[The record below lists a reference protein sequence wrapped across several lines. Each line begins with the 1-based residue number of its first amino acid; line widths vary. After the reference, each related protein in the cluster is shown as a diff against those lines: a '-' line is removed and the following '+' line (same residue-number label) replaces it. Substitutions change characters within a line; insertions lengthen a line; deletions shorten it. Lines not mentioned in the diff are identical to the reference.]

1 MATSL
6 NDPSQEETAQI
17 LAKLRSNNANKTCF
31 DCGSKNPSWASV
43 TYGIF
48 ICIDCSAIHRS
59 LGVHLSFV
67 RSTMLDA
74 SWSLSQLRAMQL
86 GGNANA
92 QAFFQNHNCNIK
104 DVHQKYSSRAAQ
116 LYRDKLAGL
125 VANSIKVYGDT
136 IEIPTSK
143 SESIRHDSMEDESTK
158 DFFEEASNAALSHS
172 NLHSGDVFLSDRKS
186 PNIKSSTEGPN
197 VNLSSID
204 SGAKLSEYKSTV
216 IGKKSSSNRKPVKK
230 GFGAQ
235 KVQTDWD
242 KVEQEALQ
250 TEQMKNK
257 SVSDDSSTKL
267 TAEEQEEKLNSIR
280 LAYKEKQKQ
289 VENKLK
295 SDPNKISQ
303 IERLGMGFANS
314 GRTNKSHSAVSD
326 MTVIEQGTNPVVT
339 SSKSKIDTITDL
351 GFSSSSTTSSNNRYK
366 DFVKSNDDFWSD
378 NGLLTDNGKKVK
390 KPQVFDTIQTID
402 LNVKNKNKPKPIEES
417 NNTHSN
423 KNGGRTT
430 SSSSYS
436 SSSNDAQKKF
446 ANAKAISS
454 EQYFGGDQS
463 NLDSRST
470 GRFEG
475 STSISSDDYFN
486 RKTVPNHS
494 ISSNFNSTAMYDLKE
509 GVRDNVSRLAGRL
522 SNLATDVVKSINK
535 MDIMQG

>member
-1 MATSL
+1 
-6 NDPSQEETAQI
+6 
-17 LAKLRSNNANKTCF
+17 
-31 DCGSKNPSWASV
+31 
-43 TYGIF
+43 
-48 ICIDCSAIHRS
+48 
-59 LGVHLSFV
+59 
-67 RSTMLDA
+67 
-74 SWSLSQLRAMQL
+74 
-86 GGNANA
+86 
-92 QAFFQNHNCNIK
+92 
-104 DVHQKYSSRAAQ
+104 
-116 LYRDKLAGL
+116 
-125 VANSIKVYGDT
+125 
-136 IEIPTSK
+136 
-143 SESIRHDSMEDESTK
+143 
-158 DFFEEASNAALSHS
+158 
-172 NLHSGDVFLSDRKS
+172 
-186 PNIKSSTEGPN
+186 
-197 VNLSSID
+197 
-204 SGAKLSEYKSTV
+204 
-216 IGKKSSSNRKPVKK
+216 
-230 GFGAQ
+230 
-235 KVQTDWD
+235 
-242 KVEQEALQ
+242 
-250 TEQMKNK
+250 MKNK

-351 GFSSSSTTSSNNRYK
+351 GFSSSSATSSNNRYK

-463 NLDSRST
+463 NVRSS
-470 GRFEG
+470 F
-475 STSISSDDYFN
+475 
-486 RKTVPNHS
+486 
-494 ISSNFNSTAMYDLKE
+494 
-509 GVRDNVSRLAGRL
+509 
-522 SNLATDVVKSINK
+522 
-535 MDIMQG
+535 

>member
-1 MATSL
+1 M
-6 NDPSQEETAQI
+6 
-17 LAKLRSNNANKTCF
+17 
-31 DCGSKNPSWASV
+31 
-43 TYGIF
+43 
-48 ICIDCSAIHRS
+48 
-59 LGVHLSFV
+59 
-67 RSTMLDA
+67 
-74 SWSLSQLRAMQL
+74 
-86 GGNANA
+86 
-92 QAFFQNHNCNIK
+92 
-104 DVHQKYSSRAAQ
+104 
-116 LYRDKLAGL
+116 
-125 VANSIKVYGDT
+125 
-136 IEIPTSK
+136 
-143 SESIRHDSMEDESTK
+143 
-158 DFFEEASNAALSHS
+158 
-172 NLHSGDVFLSDRKS
+172 
-186 PNIKSSTEGPN
+186 
-197 VNLSSID
+197 
-204 SGAKLSEYKSTV
+204 
-216 IGKKSSSNRKPVKK
+216 
-230 GFGAQ
+230 
-235 KVQTDWD
+235 
-242 KVEQEALQ
+242 
-250 TEQMKNK
+250 
-257 SVSDDSSTKL
+257 
-267 TAEEQEEKLNSIR
+267 
-280 LAYKEKQKQ
+280 AYKEKQKQ

-463 NLDSRST
+463 NVRSS
-470 GRFEG
+470 FWIE
-475 STSISSDDYFN
+475 ILYLIIIF
-486 RKTVPNHS
+486 
-494 ISSNFNSTAMYDLKE
+494 
-509 GVRDNVSRLAGRL
+509 
-522 SNLATDVVKSINK
+522 
-535 MDIMQG
+535 IMIAWF